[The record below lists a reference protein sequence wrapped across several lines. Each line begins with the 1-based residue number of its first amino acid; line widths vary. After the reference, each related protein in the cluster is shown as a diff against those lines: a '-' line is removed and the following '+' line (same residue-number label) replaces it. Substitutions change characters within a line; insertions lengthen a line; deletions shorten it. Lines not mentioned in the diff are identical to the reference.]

1 MNISPFPRPLFNIYT
16 VQCVILIEGWLGV
29 DQQMIT
35 ISLSESISKT
45 VIQYIYTVQCVIL
58 MGVWVLISQ

>member
-16 VQCVILIEGWLGV
+16 VQCVMLIEGWLGV

-35 ISLSESISKT
+35 ISVSESISKT
-45 VIQYIYTVQCVIL
+45 VIQYIYIHCTVCNTH
-58 MGVWVLISQ
+58 